1 MSPVPHEYLGGK
13 RPLHA
18 IIDRED
24 YARFA
29 LATERGRIVGGPGDA
44 PANLFPDPANL
55 ESERGQ
61 HGAMERIGRE
71 LNDDA
76 RDGVARLAEADSFT
90 AWTALC
96 SRRAPRA
103 ARRAG
108 SFATRPDAERA
119 AVAGIEI
126 ASVLWS

>member
-1 MSPVPHEYLGGK
+1 MSPCGLACPTNILGGK
-13 RPLHA
+13 RPLHS

-29 LATERGRIVGGPGDA
+29 LATERRRIVGGPGDA
-44 PANLFPDPANL
+44 PANLFSDPANL

-76 RDGVARLAEADSFT
+76 RDGVARLAEAGLVHRLDCFV
-90 AWTALC
+90 LP
-96 SRRAPRA
+96 PRA
-103 ARRAG
+103 ARG
-108 SFATRPDAERA
+108 
-119 AVAGIEI
+119 
-126 ASVLWS
+126 ASRRVLTPNVPP